1 LNGLNGWTDLNHHPE
16 AMAESCG
23 IGYLFRKMNFYDY
36 VIVGAGFA
44 GAATAYHLS
53 RRNAGKILLLEQEA
67 IPGFHSSGRNA
78 AMVRQCVPDLP
89 LDELTREGANFIRH
103 LPEDWPEPVQFKQNG
118 SLLLGSGKGWEK
130 LQQDAK
136 VGLQVGIEM
145 ELWTPE
151 QAKRVMP
158 LLRDAEFDGAAW
170 CGTDGIID
178 IHALLSGYLKGA
190 TAQGAKVR
198 YGAAV
203 RAIERGNREFTI
215 TTDKDSV
222 QAGVLVNAS
231 GAWANSLAGL
241 AGVAP
246 LPLRPCRRHL
256 FVSGP
261 LSWVNKGWPFVWDV
275 THDIYFR
282 PEGDGLLL
290 CACDQEE
297 LPPGDPP
304 VNGEVQELL
313 AEKIQ
318 NYIPALSDVSISRGW
333 AGFRTLTPDGRFV
346 IGWDGEMEGFFWVA
360 GLGGHGMTTSAAVG
374 RLAADLLLSPGDPVA
389 EPFTPTRFS
398 EMD

>member
-1 LNGLNGWTDLNHHPE
+1 
-16 AMAESCG
+16 MAESFG
-23 IGYLFRKMNFYDY
+23 IGYEFSKMELYDY

-44 GAATAYHLS
+44 GASTAYHLS
-53 RRNAGKILLLEQEA
+53 RRKRGKILLLEQEA

-78 AMVRQCVPDLP
+78 AMVRQCVADAA
-89 LDELTREGANFIRH
+89 LDGLTREGAAFLRH
-103 LPEDWPEPVQFKQNG
+103 PPHDWPEPVEFKQNG

-136 VGLQVGIEM
+136 VGLSVGIEM

-151 QAKRVMP
+151 QAKRRVP

-170 CGTDGIID
+170 CGTDGVID

-190 TAQGAKVR
+190 AAAGIAIRYAAPVR
-198 YGAAV
+198 GIHRSGSTSTIVTDQEEIAARV
-203 RAIERGNREFTI
+203 I
-215 TTDKDSV
+215 
-222 QAGVLVNAS
+222 VNAS
-231 GAWANSLAGL
+231 GAWANRVAGL
-241 AGVAP
+241 AGAGP

-261 LSWVNKGWPFVWDV
+261 LSWVDKRWPFVWDV
-275 THDIYFR
+275 SHDIYFR

-304 VNGEVQELL
+304 VNGVVQELL

-318 NYIPALSDVSISRGW
+318 TYIPALSDVSISRSW
-333 AGFRTLTPDGRFV
+333 AGFRTLSGDGRFI
-346 IGWDGEMEGFFWVA
+346 IGWDGEVEGFFWVA

-374 RLAADLLLSPGDPVA
+374 RLAADLLLGTPDPQK
-389 EPFTPTRFS
+389 ETFSPTRFGPAS
-398 EMD
+398 ARAKDAQT